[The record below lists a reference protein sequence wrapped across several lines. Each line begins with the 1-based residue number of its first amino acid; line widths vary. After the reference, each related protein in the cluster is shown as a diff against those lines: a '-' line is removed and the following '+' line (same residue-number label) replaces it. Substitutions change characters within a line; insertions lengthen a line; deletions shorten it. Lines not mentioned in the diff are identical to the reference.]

1 MSTDTD
7 TVVAMSQAQP
17 IDPRSASRRP
27 QARPKK
33 KRNWFLR
40 TVGLIVLLFILML
53 VTVPL
58 YAWGRIDKVD
68 AMPTGD
74 RPAAGPGTTYLMV
87 GSDAREDLSR
97 AERARLHTGSDAGS
111 RTDTIMLMYVPKSGP
126 TTLISIPRDSAV
138 PIPGMKG
145 RQKINAAF
153 NKGPALLIETIENAT
168 GLRIDHYVEVGFGG
182 FASVIDSIG
191 GINMCLP
198 KAMKDPYAHINLPA
212 GCQQLD
218 GVNALGYVRSRHADG
233 NNDFGRTERQRQM
246 VGAVAKKASSPST
259 FLNPIRYY
267 NVATKGV
274 DALTVDKDMSLFDF
288 IRFARGMRAVSGSG
302 GVTLSVPVS
311 NENYRLPDG
320 SVAVRW
326 DRTKAQALFDKLKSG
341 DTSGLKSSS

>member
-1 MSTDTD
+1 MG
-7 TVVAMSQAQP
+7 MSQAQP
-17 IDPRSASRRP
+17 IDPRTANRRP

-33 KRNWFLR
+33 RRNWFLR

-53 VTVPL
+53 ITVPL
-58 YAWGRIDKVD
+58 YAWSRIDKID

-74 RPAAGPGTTYLMV
+74 RPADTPGTTYLMV

-97 AERARLHTGSDAGS
+97 AEKARLHTGSDKGPA
-111 RTDTIMLMYVPKSGP
+111 RTDSIMLMHVPESGP
-126 TTLISIPRDSAV
+126 TVLLSIPRDSAV
-138 PIPGMKG
+138 DIPGVEGK
-145 RQKINAAF
+145 QKINAAF
-153 NKGPALLIETIENAT
+153 NKGPALLIQTIENLS

-198 KAMKDPYAHINLPA
+198 KAMKDPDAHIDLPA
-212 GCQQLD
+212 GCQDLD

-233 NNDFGRTERQRQM
+233 NNDFGRVERQRAM

-267 NVATKGV
+267 SVATKGV

-302 GVTLSVPVS
+302 GVTLTVPIS
-311 NENYRLPDG
+311 DDSYQLGHNRG
-320 SVAVRW
+320 VAVKW
-326 DRTKAQALFDKLKSG
+326 DTAKAKALFNALKS
-341 DTSGLKSSS
+341 DNTSGLKSS